1 MKLTDFVHKH
11 NKTNNLPAYIM
22 SGNEYFLKK
31 QALTEI
37 KKQFFLGGG
46 VKEGV
51 IEFNGKDTGSNF
63 TVNQAEG
70 NAAQNV
76 KVSTLLNDIFDEI
89 RTAPMFGKHKLV
101 IVENADGLLVKY
113 QEKISEYIKSPFSI
127 NCLILEVL
135 SIDKR
140 TRLAKAMNG
149 KQGILIECDKL
160 FDSPAPWETKKPEYD
175 SELTKWIVMHARN
188 YDKIMNLKSAFSL
201 LEKTGNNL
209 SIIDKQLQVLS
220 IFVGDRKEIFI
231 EDIQMLSGASHREKL
246 YNLLDAI
253 GMKNTLSAVKMAEN
267 IFNIGMEN
275 ERKAITFDPRSI
287 AITIVISSHKRM
299 KDLWKIIRILD
310 KGGNKNDVLGKT
322 SVKRPFVDKMIKQAQ
337 NFKEE
342 EMPEKWRY
350 LLEADLLC
358 KTSRLSPTLIIEQL
372 ITKLCT
378 WPIKKLDSSILLGM
392 TSG

>member
-1 MKLTDFVHKH
+1 MKFTDFAHKH
-11 NKTNNLPAYIM
+11 SKTNNLPVYIM
-22 SGNEYFLKK
+22 SGNEHFIKK
-31 QALTEI
+31 QALTGI
-37 KKQFFLGGG
+37 KKQFFLEGG
-46 VKEGV
+46 VKEGL
-51 IEFNGKDTGSNF
+51 IEFNGKDTGSNII
-63 TVNQAEG
+63 VNQTEG

-76 KVSTLLNDIFDEI
+76 KVSTLFNDIIDEVK
-89 RTAPMFGKHKLV
+89 TAPMFGKHKLI
-101 IVENADGLLVKY
+101 IVENADGFLVKY
-113 QEKISEYIKSPFSI
+113 QERIAEYIKNPFSI

-149 KQGILIECDKL
+149 KQGVLIECDKL

-188 YDKIMNLKSAFSL
+188 YDKIMNLKSAFCL

-209 SIIDKQLQVLS
+209 AIIDKQLDALS
-220 IFVGDRKEIFI
+220 IFVGDRNEISI

-253 GMKNTLSAVKMAEN
+253 GMKNTVSAVKMTEN

-275 ERKAITFDPRSI
+275 ERKNITFDPRSI

-310 KGGNKNDVLGKT
+310 KGGNKNDILEKT
-322 SVKRPFVDKMIKQAQ
+322 SVKRPFVDKMIKQAR

-342 EMPEKWRY
+342 EMSEKWKY
-350 LLEADLLC
+350 MLEADLLC

-372 ITKLCT
+372 ITKLCM
-378 WPIKKLDSSILLGM
+378 WPIKNIATQVD
-392 TSG
+392 

>member
-1 MKLTDFVHKH
+1 
-11 NKTNNLPAYIM
+11 M

-31 QALTEI
+31 QALTGI
-37 KKQFFLGGG
+37 KKQFLLGGG
-46 VKEGV
+46 VKESV

-63 TVNQAEG
+63 TVNQADG

-76 KVSTLLNDIFDEI
+76 KISTLLNDIFDEI

-113 QEKISEYIKSPFSI
+113 QEKISEYIKNPFSI

-188 YDKIMNLKSAFSL
+188 YDKIMNLKSAFCL

-209 SIIDKQLQVLS
+209 AIIDRQLDALS
-220 IFVGDRKEIFI
+220 TFVGDRNEISV
-231 EDIQMLSGASHREKL
+231 EDIQLFSGASHREKL
-246 YNLLDAI
+246 FNLLDAI
-253 GMKNTLSAVKMAEN
+253 GMKNTISAVKIAEN

-275 ERKAITFDPRSI
+275 ERKTITFDPKSI

-310 KGGNKNDVLGKT
+310 KGGNKNDVLEKT
-322 SVKRPFVDKMIKQAQ
+322 SVKRPFVDKMIKQAR

-342 EMPEKWRY
+342 EMPEKWKY
-350 LLEADLLC
+350 MLEADLLC

-372 ITKLCT
+372 ITKLCM
-378 WPIKKLDSSILLGM
+378 WPRYEINNT
-392 TSG
+392 TS

>member
-1 MKLTDFVHKH
+1 MKFTDFVHKYS
-11 NKTNNLPAYIM
+11 KTNNLPFYII
-22 SGNEYFLKK
+22 SGNEYFLMR
-31 QALTEI
+31 QALTGI
-37 KKQFFLGGG
+37 KKQFFLQGG
-46 VKEGV
+46 VKEGL
-51 IEFNGKDTGSNF
+51 IEFNGKDTGRNI
-63 TVNQAEG
+63 TVNQTEG

-76 KVSTLLNDIFDEI
+76 KVSTAFNDIIDEAK
-89 RTAPMFGKHKLV
+89 TAPMFGKHKLI
-101 IVENADGLLVKY
+101 IVENADGFLVKY
-113 QEKISEYIKSPFSI
+113 QEKIVEYIKNPFGI

-188 YDKIMNLKSAFSL
+188 YDKIMNLKSAFCL

-209 SIIDKQLQVLS
+209 AIIDKQLDALS
-220 IFVGDRKEIFI
+220 IFVGDRNEISI

-253 GMKNTLSAVKMAEN
+253 GMKNTVSAVKMTEN

-275 ERKAITFDPRSI
+275 ERKNITFDPRSI

-310 KGGNKNDVLGKT
+310 KGGNKNDILEKT
-322 SVKRPFVDKMIKQAQ
+322 SVKRPFVDKMIKQAR

-342 EMPEKWRY
+342 EMSEKWKY
-350 LLEADLLC
+350 MLEADLLC

-372 ITKLCT
+372 ITKLCM
-378 WPIKKLDSSILLGM
+378 WPIKNIATQVD
-392 TSG
+392 

>member
-1 MKLTDFVHKH
+1 MKFTDFVHKC
-11 NKTNNLPAYIM
+11 NKTNNLPFYIM
-22 SGNEYFLKK
+22 SGNEYFLIK
-31 QALTEI
+31 QAVTGI
-37 KKQFFLGGG
+37 KKQFFLQGG
-46 VKEGV
+46 VKEGL
-51 IEFNGKDTGSNF
+51 IEFNGKDTGSNI
-63 TVNQAEG
+63 TVNQTEG

-76 KVSTLLNDIFDEI
+76 KVSTFFNDIIDEVK
-89 RTAPMFGKHKLV
+89 TAPMFGKHKLI
-101 IVENADGLLVKY
+101 IVENADGFLVKY
-113 QEKISEYIKSPFSI
+113 QEKFLEYIKNPFSI

-140 TRLAKAMNG
+140 TRLAKAMTG
-149 KQGILIECDKL
+149 KQGILIECNKL

-188 YDKIMNLKSAFSL
+188 YDKIMNLKSAFCL

-209 SIIDKQLQVLS
+209 AIIDKQLDALS
-220 IFVGDRKEIFI
+220 IFVGDRKEISI
-231 EDIQMLSGASHREKL
+231 EDIQMLSGVSHREKL

-253 GMKNTLSAVKMAEN
+253 GMKNTVSAVKMTEN

-275 ERKAITFDPRSI
+275 ERKSITFDPKSI

-310 KGGNKNDVLGKT
+310 KGGNKNDILEKT

-342 EMPEKWRY
+342 EMSEKWKY
-350 LLEADLLC
+350 MLEADLLC
-358 KTSRLSPTLIIEQL
+358 KTSRLSPTLIIEQM
-372 ITKLCT
+372 ITKLCM
-378 WPIKKLDSSILLGM
+378 WPRNELNNTIS
-392 TSG
+392 

>member
-1 MKLTDFVHKH
+1 MQFTDFLHKH
-11 NKTNNLPAYIM
+11 SKTNNLPVYIM

-31 QALTEI
+31 QALTGI
-37 KKQFFLGGG
+37 KKQFFLEGG
-46 VKEGV
+46 VKEGL

-63 TVNQAEG
+63 TINQAEG
-70 NAAQNV
+70 NATQNV
-76 KVSTLLNDIFDEI
+76 KVSALFNDIFDEA
-89 RTAPMFGKHKLV
+89 RTAPMFGKHKLI

-113 QEKISEYIKSPFSI
+113 QERIAEYIKNPFSI

-188 YDKIMNLKSAFSL
+188 YDKKMNLKSAFCL

-209 SIIDKQLQVLS
+209 AIIDKQLDALS
-220 IFVGDRKEIFI
+220 IFVGDRNEISI

-246 YNLLDAI
+246 FNLLDAI
-253 GMKNTLSAVKMAEN
+253 GMKNTISAVKMAEN

-275 ERKAITFDPRSI
+275 ERKTITFDPKSI
-287 AITIVISSHKRM
+287 AITIVNSSHKRM

-310 KGGNKNDVLGKT
+310 KGGNKNDILEKT
-322 SVKRPFVDKMIKQAQ
+322 AVKRPFVDKMIKQAQ

-342 EMPEKWRY
+342 EMSEKWKY
-350 LLEADLLC
+350 MLDADLLC

-372 ITKLCT
+372 ITKLCM
-378 WPIKKLDSSILLGM
+378 WPIRNIATQVD
-392 TSG
+392 